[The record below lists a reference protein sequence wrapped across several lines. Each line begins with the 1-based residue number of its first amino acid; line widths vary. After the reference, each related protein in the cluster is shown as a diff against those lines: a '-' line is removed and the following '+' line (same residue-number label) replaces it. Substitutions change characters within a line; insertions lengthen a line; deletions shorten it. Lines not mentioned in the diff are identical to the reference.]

1 MPAPGV
7 TTILEDQ
14 SQIQQI
20 VSPATDNTDRPILMV
35 ASSADK
41 GFEEWKAKV
50 FGQDFFDIYG
60 EAPSFI
66 KHGQALIQAANAI
79 NAGAYVT
86 FKRVVAEDSTLAN
99 IGVVATVT
107 KEYKQKINDTGSPL
121 YFDNDKKKETT
132 DSNNGKNKPVME
144 NYVRIKYELKSSMM
158 LTIIPVTLVK
168 MTSIVCS

>member
-66 KHGQALIQAANAI
+66 KHGQALIQASNAI
-79 NAGAYVT
+79 KAGAYVT

-99 IGVVATVT
+99 IGVGAIAIFFVLGIIVFRMAIA
-107 KEYKQKINDTGSPL
+107 E
-121 YFDNDKKKETT
+121 ER
-132 DSNNGKNKPVME
+132 KPVE
-144 NYVRIKYELKSSMM
+144 NDSYPRIKGDFRY
-158 LTIIPVTLVK
+158 TV
-168 MTSIVCS
+168 